1 MDASKGSLGAILS
14 QTQSDGKDK
23 PVAFASHV
31 LFPQETRYAIMEL
44 KTGYASHFHA
54 YLYGQDVEVFTDHLD
69 VKAMLQK
76 HQW

>member
-44 KTGYASHFHA
+44 KTLAMHHTSMPIFMA
-54 YLYGQDVEVFTDHLD
+54 RMWRYLQIIW
-69 VKAMLQK
+69 M
-76 HQW
+76 